1 MKSHRNKNTQEIL
14 TRGNVI
20 DLLLGGLSITFL
32 RLAATGKSKCR
43 SEMFDRLHESSTHET
58 TVMATL

>member
-32 RLAATGKSKCR
+32 RLAATRKSKYR
-43 SEMFDRLHESSTHET
+43 SEMLDRLHESSTDET